1 MYTKQKVYLGMD
13 QGFPEAV
20 YSRHGRNI
28 FEGHSNGEEA
38 PDTLP
43 IPLDDCDWQAGVI
56 NIIRKISKLK
66 FLIYIP
72 LEMARKCCD

>member
-1 MYTKQKVYLGMD
+1 MG
-13 QGFPEAV
+13 
-20 YSRHGRNI
+20 I

-43 IPLDDCDWQAGVI
+43 IPMDDCDWQAGVI
-56 NIIRKISKLK
+56 NIIRKISKFN

-72 LEMARKCCD
+72 LEIARKCCD